1 MCARKKIPFEFQNRQ
16 DFKGKLSEWIGD
28 VLYDILP
35 EQGLEERDEQIFT
48 AFQIADAM
56 CDGKVHM
63 AEAGL
68 GTGKTFAYLLSAI
81 PYARFTGKPVV
92 IACATPAL
100 QEQLAGSTGDIETL
114 SRLLGLQV
122 DARMA
127 KDSSQYICDIR
138 ATENAD
144 GLGKDSDKV
153 QQWLLTTTLG
163 ERSEIPEISDRIWKQ
178 ICWNEYVA
186 CDTCSSRGYCR
197 LVEARKYYREAA
209 DLIIVD
215 HATFFHDLWTR
226 EERIADG
233 KLSILPD
240 YSAVVFDEGH
250 KVLLPAAMQAGNPVI
265 REEIDSMIQC
275 LEEIQDARPSLVKAT
290 VSLEKASNAFFKVLK
305 ASVIAGESS
314 ERLSIR
320 RTETL
325 LRVAAAF
332 RQSMDHVLL
341 ELQIEQELYIES
353 LTPTQIQAFEGQME
367 RATAALARFC
377 GKDRAEFIAWVD
389 KKDGTFW
396 VVPRKIS
403 EMLDK
408 QLYQKNIP
416 VVFAS
421 ATLSNKGNFDYFAR
435 TVGVKEPSKSFVGS
449 SFEFEKQAVIVLSEP
464 SDKENEFSEKIQKMV
479 SLLQENEGRTLV
491 LVNSTEEVK
500 RIRKALADYEF
511 AFEIL
516 WEDKGERGY
525 LVQRF
530 REEETSVL
538 VGVDFWEGIDVPG
551 EALTLLVVWQLPF
564 PKLDP
569 LLEVQRKE
577 AKEQGQ
583 DPVITVDYPD
593 MGLKLKQGCGR
604 LIRTRTDHGKI
615 VVLDRVTGTPWEQ
628 TVINALPAG
637 ASIERKK
644 IEIRI

>member
-16 DFKGKLSEWIGD
+16 DFKAKLSEWIGD

-35 EQGLEERDEQIFT
+35 NQGLEERDEQIFT
-48 AFQIADAM
+48 AFQIADAV
-56 CDGKVHM
+56 CDGKVHL

-68 GTGKTFAYLLSAI
+68 GTGKTFAYLLSAV

-114 SRLLGLQV
+114 SKLLGLEV

-127 KDSSQYICDIR
+127 KDSSQYICDVR
-138 ATENAD
+138 ASENAD
-144 GLGKDSDKV
+144 ELGKSSEMV
-153 QQWLLTTTLG
+153 QQWLLKTTLG
-163 ERSEIPEISDRIWKQ
+163 ERSEIPEISDHMWKK
-178 ICWNEYVA
+178 ICWNEYAA
-186 CDTCSSRGYCR
+186 CDTCSNRGYCK
-197 LVEARKYYREAA
+197 LVEARKFYREAG

-226 EERIADG
+226 EERIAEG
-233 KLSILPD
+233 KLPIFPA
-240 YSAVVFDEGH
+240 YSAVIFDEGH
-250 KVLLPAAMQAGNPVI
+250 KILLPAAMQAGHQIV
-265 REEIDSMIQC
+265 RDELDGMIHS

-290 VSLEKASNAFFKVLK
+290 IALEKASKHFFHVLNS
-305 ASVIAGESS
+305 SVIAGDSS

-320 RTETL
+320 RTEIL
-325 LRVAAAF
+325 LRTALLL
-332 RQSMDHVLL
+332 RQAMDNVLL

-377 GKDRAEFIAWVD
+377 GKERAEFIAWVD

-396 VVPRKIS
+396 VVPRNVN

-408 QLYQKNIP
+408 YLYQKKVS
-416 VVFAS
+416 VVFTS
-421 ATLSNKGNFDYFAR
+421 ATLSNNGNFDYFAR
-435 TVGVKEPSKSFVGS
+435 TIGLKEPSKSSVGS
-449 SFEFEKQAVIVLSEP
+449 SFDFKKQATVCLT
-464 SDKENEFSEKIQKMV
+464 EFSDREEEAERKIEKLV
-479 SLLQENEGRTLV
+479 SLLQENEGRALV
-491 LVNSTEEVK
+491 LTNSMEEVQ
-500 RIRKALADYEF
+500 RIRKVLRNYEF
-511 AFEIL
+511 PFEIL
-516 WEDKGERGY
+516 WENKGERGY

-538 VGVDFWEGIDVPG
+538 VGCDFWEGIDVPG
-551 EALTLLVVWQLPF
+551 DALTLLVIWQLPF

-583 DPVITVDYPD
+583 DPVTTVDYPD
-593 MGLKLKQGCGR
+593 MELKLKQGCGK
-604 LIRTRTDHGKI
+604 LIRTRTDQGKI
-615 VVLDRVTGTPWEQ
+615 VILSSVTGTPWEKA
-628 TVINALPAG
+628 VMDALPAD
-637 ASIERKK
+637 IPVERKK
-644 IEIRI
+644 